1 MAPALKAGWEAAGVE
16 TAVPV
21 APAVEGT
28 RGVEETEETGVVGR
42 GVEEELEV
50 MLD

>member
-21 APAVEGT
+21 AAAPEGT
-28 RGVEETEETGVVGR
+28 RGVEEGAVLAETTGVVGR
-42 GVEEELEV
+42 GVEEEL
-50 MLD
+50 